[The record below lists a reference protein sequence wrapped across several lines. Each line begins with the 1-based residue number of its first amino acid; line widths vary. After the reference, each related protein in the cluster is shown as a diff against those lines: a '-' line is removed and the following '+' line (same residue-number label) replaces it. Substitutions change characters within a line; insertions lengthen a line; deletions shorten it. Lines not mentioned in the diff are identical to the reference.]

1 MKPVHHAG
9 RAPAPTTP
17 FSLYGSFNYGIQNVA
32 AEDVID
38 DLLSRVEQERDPDKK
53 LFQAQR
59 TIGAL
64 MALLAVNIADKNKTA
79 LNRGVFARLALLT
92 GETPNHL
99 VAMAGVAR

>member
-1 MKPVHHAG
+1 MKPAHHAG
-9 RAPAPTTP
+9 RAPIPNTP
-17 FSLYGSFNYGIQNVA
+17 FSLYGSFNYGLTDVT
-32 AEDVID
+32 AEDVVD
-38 DLLSRVEQERDPDKK
+38 DLLYRVEQERDPAKK

-64 MALLAVNIADKNKTA
+64 MAMLAMNVAGANKVS
-79 LNRGVFARLALLT
+79 LNRGVFARLAALT

>member
-9 RAPAPTTP
+9 RAPIPNTP
-17 FSLYGSFNYGIQNVA
+17 FSLYGSFNYGLTDVT
-32 AEDVID
+32 AEDVVD
-38 DLLSRVEQERDPDKK
+38 DLLCRVEQERDPAKK

-64 MALLAVNIADKNKTA
+64 MALMAVHVAGAGRISLHRD
-79 LNRGVFARLALLT
+79 VFARLALLT